1 MPHQTYDLN
10 RSRTA
15 LDINSTLVVV
25 VKMSQSTWLLHGVL
39 PGLGRR
45 PMKKLS
51 VDEVG
56 LLSQLHR
63 WRDEAEKEI
72 GRAIPRICVAY
83 EAGRDGFWLAR
94 WLHEKGIEAHVMHAT
109 SIPVKRDHRRAKTDR
124 LDCLLLMRAFLGWL
138 HGEEDHCRMVAVPT
152 PEEED
157 ARRMHRERKNLVG
170 EQTKLISKLKSVF
183 ACLGI
188 RSFKPHLKRA
198 PKHLEGLRTPEGRS
212 IPPNTLAEIRRAMDR
227 LAIVRGQI
235 EAIDKQ
241 RDEKIA
247 QDKNTQHHAMV
258 GQLATIRGLGVD
270 TADMLVGELFFRY
283 IPNRRALARYGG
295 LTGSPD
301 ESGRKRRKK
310 GLARDGN
317 PRVRNG
323 MIQLAWRF
331 LWHQKDSELAHWYR
345 KRTLDGR
352 ADIRKTMIIALARK
366 LLVALWKF
374 VTLGEV
380 PEGVVLKPA
389 T

>member
-10 RSRTA
+10 RSHTA
-15 LDINSTLVVV
+15 LDMDSTLVVV
-25 VKMSQSTWLLHGVL
+25 VEMSQSSWLVHAAV
-39 PGLGRR
+39 PGLERR
-45 PMKKLS
+45 PMKKLP

-56 LLSQLHR
+56 LLSLLHR
-63 WRDEAEKEI
+63 WRDEAEKA
-72 GRAIPRICVAY
+72 GGAVPRICVAY

-94 WLHEKGIEAHVMHAT
+94 WLRDRDIEAHVMHAT

-138 HGEEDHCRMVAVPT
+138 RGEKDHCRMVAVPT
-152 PEEED
+152 AEEED
-157 ARRMHRERKNLVG
+157 ARRMHRERKALIS
-170 EQTKLISKLKSVF
+170 EQTKLVNKLKSVF
-183 ACLGI
+183 AWLGI
-188 RSFKPHLKRA
+188 RGFKPHLKRA
-198 PKHLEGLRTPEGRS
+198 PQHLEGLLTPEGKP

-227 LAIVRGQI
+227 LAVVRGQI
-235 EAIDKQ
+235 DEIEKH

-247 QDKNTQHHAMV
+247 QDKSAQHHAMV
-258 GQLATIRGLGVD
+258 GQLATVHGLGVD
-270 TADMLVGELFFRY
+270 TADMLVGELFFRD

-301 ESGRKRRKK
+301 ESGRKRREK
-310 GLARDGN
+310 GLARAGN

-323 MIQLAWRF
+323 MIQFAWRF
-331 LWHQKDSELAHWYR
+331 LMFQPDSELARWYR
-345 KRTLDGR
+345 KRAQDGR

-374 VTLGEV
+374 ITLGEI
-380 PEGVVLKPA
+380 PEGIILKPA

>member
-25 VKMSQSTWLLHGVL
+25 VEMSQSMWLLHAAL
-39 PGLGRR
+39 PGLERR
-45 PMKKLS
+45 PMKKMS

-72 GRAIPRICVAY
+72 GCAVNRICVAY
-83 EAGRDGFWLAR
+83 EAGRDGFWLVR
-94 WLHEKGIEAHVMHAT
+94 CLRDRGIEAHVMHAT

-138 HGEEDHCRMVAVPT
+138 RGEKDHCRMVAVPT

-157 ARRMHRERKNLVG
+157 ARRMHRERKGLIG
-170 EQTKLISKLKSVF
+170 EQTKLINKLKALF

-188 RSFKPHLKRA
+188 RGFKPHLKRA
-198 PKHLEGLRTPEGRS
+198 PNHLEGLRTPEGRP
-212 IPPNTLAEIRRAMDR
+212 ILPNTLAEIQRAMDR
-227 LAIVRGQI
+227 LAFVRGQI
-235 EAIDKQ
+235 EEIEKQ

-247 QDKNTQHHAMV
+247 QNKNTQHQAMV
-258 GQLATIRGLGVD
+258 GHLATIRGLGID
-270 TADMLVGELFFRY
+270 TADMLVGEVFFRD
-283 IPNRRALARYGG
+283 IPDRRALARYGG

-301 ESGRKRRKK
+301 ESGRKRREK
-310 GLARDGN
+310 GLARAGN

-323 MIQLAWRF
+323 MIQFAWRF
-331 LWHQKDSELAHWYR
+331 LMFQPDSELARWYR
-345 KRTLDGR
+345 KRTQDGR

-380 PEGVVLKPA
+380 PEGFILKPA
-389 T
+389 N

>member
-1 MPHQTYDLN
+1 MPHQTYDLDC
-10 RSRTA
+10 SRTA

-25 VKMSQSTWLLHGVL
+25 VEMSQSTWLLHAVL
-39 PGLGRR
+39 PGVDRR

-51 VDEVG
+51 VDEDS

-63 WRDEAEKEI
+63 WRDKAEKEI
-72 GRAIPRICVAY
+72 GGAVCRICIAY

-94 WLHEKGIEAHVMHAT
+94 WLRDRGIETHVMHAT

-138 HGEEDHCRMVAVPT
+138 RGEKDHCRMVAVPT

-198 PKHLEGLRTPEGRS
+198 PKHLEGLRTPEGRP

-270 TADMLVGELFFRY
+270 TADMLVGELFFRD

-301 ESGRKRRKK
+301 ESGRKRREK
-310 GLARDGN
+310 GLAQAGN

-380 PEGVVLKPA
+380 PEGVILKPA